1 MAVVRTL
8 SRVLVDDVDRSL
20 PTFEAVYG
28 RPADMDVVADGVR
41 FVTVGA
47 TLLISA
53 PPEARDHFRQMHG
66 PLLVDDLDTTL
77 ATVVGVGAEVEA
89 RFPSPAGTV
98 AYVRH
103 PDGLRVEYV
112 QPPESQP

>member
-1 MAVVRTL
+1 MPA
-8 SRVLVDDVDRSL
+8 
-20 PTFEAVYG
+20 FEAVYG
-28 RPADMDVVADGVR
+28 HAADLDVQADGVR
-41 FVTVGA
+41 FVTVGG
-47 TLLISA
+47 TLLIGA
-53 PPEARDHFRQMHG
+53 PPEARDRFRQMHG

-89 RFPSPAGTV
+89 RFPSPAGIV

-112 QPPESQP
+112 QPPAS